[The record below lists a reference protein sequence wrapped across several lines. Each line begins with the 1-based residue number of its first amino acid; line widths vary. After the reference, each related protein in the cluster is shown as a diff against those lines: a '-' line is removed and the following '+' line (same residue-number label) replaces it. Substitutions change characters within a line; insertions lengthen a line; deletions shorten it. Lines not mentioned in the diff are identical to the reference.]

1 MSLMT
6 LCRKDKAKMLYE
18 NNLTKGLVDD
28 TGRFKILWALKL
40 TFLPDLNSE
49 KIKNHPVILPRTPR
63 TGIHSSSS
71 RCSAIVWVQCSLSGS
86 QPSPETLNFEVTHWY
101 TLKKKSA

>member
-1 MSLMT
+1 MLSALMSLMT

-40 TFLPDLNSE
+40 TFLTDLNSE
-49 KIKNHPVILPRTPR
+49 KIKNHPVILPRTPV
-63 TGIHSSSS
+63 
-71 RCSAIVWVQCSLSGS
+71 AIVVVVGI
-86 QPSPETLNFEVTHWY
+86 V
-101 TLKKKSA
+101 

>member
-1 MSLMT
+1 MLSALMSLMT

-18 NNLTKGLVDD
+18 NNLTKGLVED

-49 KIKNHPVILPRTPR
+49 KIKNHPVILPRTPV
-63 TGIHSSSS
+63 
-71 RCSAIVWVQCSLSGS
+71 AIVVVVVVGI
-86 QPSPETLNFEVTHWY
+86 V
-101 TLKKKSA
+101 